1 MPPDHVEPDA
11 DYLLGDDHSVS
22 QERALDAAEGLAVE
36 YGLGEESLVAP
47 RASLGDPAVVVAGV
61 LAPLVAGGAVLL
73 DESATGSLG
82 VGPAEAVPDARRVDP
97 ATVF

>member
-1 MPPDHVEPDA
+1 
-11 DYLLGDDHSVS
+11 
-22 QERALDAAEGLAVE
+22 
-36 YGLGEESLVAP
+36 VAP

-82 VGPAEAVPDARRVDP
+82 VGPAEAVPETRRVDP
-97 ATVF
+97 ATVL